1 MQAGRT
7 FSSSPRAFPG
17 GVGMVPYNTPA
28 PRYRERDPSHG
39 TSQGPHEIYHQ
50 LPLPAHSLNTPHA
63 APPRGFSLARAS
75 FRIPRD
81 PAGLGAPRLC
91 CVPRHFS
98 RHN

>member
-1 MQAGRT
+1 MQGGRT
-7 FSSSPRAFPG
+7 FSSFPG

-28 PRYRERDPSHG
+28 PRYRETDPSHG
-39 TSQGPHEIYHQ
+39 MSQGRPREIYHQ

-63 APPRGFSLARAS
+63 ALPRGFSLARAS
-75 FRIPRD
+75 FRIRRD
-81 PAGLGAPRLC
+81 PTGLGAPRLH